1 MTCQSKGDEEDD
13 QEQSINC
20 NEYLESNNM
29 KELSSHDSPFGI
41 MFFPFLMYQLYWYYF
56 PEKAEDRSI
65 VTAPFY
71 EKKKSPLKW

>member
-1 MTCQSKGDEEDD
+1 VQEFKVTCQSKGDEEDD

-41 MFFPFLMYQLYWYYF
+41 MFFPFLMYQLY
-56 PEKAEDRSI
+56 
-65 VTAPFY
+65 
-71 EKKKSPLKW
+71 